1 MPPDIGKDK
10 LAPKGG
16 RNLQKKKKKP
26 ITGLVA
32 FAITVCM
39 GATGLAVSL
48 PAVLSPGN
56 STSAEALAGATEVA
70 DRNRK
75 NLFGAVQTNVNSDT
89 SELMLIPGGQAFG
102 VKFYTDGVMVV
113 DMTAFETAD
122 GMRNP
127 AYEAGIRTKDI
138 IISVNGEK
146 ITSNRD
152 ISKIVSACNGKQV
165 VFEVKRNDT
174 TFTVNVSPQKSAA
187 QDSYKVGLW
196 VRDSTAGIGTITYFN
211 PQTGHFAGLGHGIS
225 DVDTGVL
232 MPLAAGDVIGANI
245 SSVIKGQKGAP
256 GQLEGSFNEFV
267 QYGSLLQ
274 NTSQG
279 VFGKT
284 EDRNLLS
291 QQAIPIASN
300 EQVEVG
306 EVTIRCTT
314 NGTQVSEYKAMIESI
329 NKSSSSQGKNMV
341 IKITDEA
348 LLEKTGGIVQGMSG
362 SPIIQNGKLVGAVT
376 HVLINDP
383 TMGYGIFIENML
395 AIDSQNAA

>member
-1 MPPDIGKDK
+1 M
-10 LAPKGG
+10 
-16 RNLQKKKKKP
+16 QKKKKKP
-26 ITGLVA
+26 FTGLVA
-32 FAITVCM
+32 FAITICI
-39 GATGLAVSL
+39 GATGLAVGL
-48 PAVLSPGN
+48 PTVLTPKDG
-56 STSAEALAGATEVA
+56 TSAEALAGTTEVA

-75 NLFGAVQTNVNSDT
+75 NLFGAVQTNTNSNT
-89 SELMLIPGGQAFG
+89 SDLALIPGGQAFG

-146 ITSNRD
+146 ITTNRD
-152 ISKIVSACNGKQV
+152 ISNIVSACNGNTV
-165 VFEVKRNDT
+165 VKRNDT
-174 TFTVNVSPQKSAA
+174 TFTVNVLPQKSAA

-232 MPLAAGDVIGANI
+232 MPLAVGDVIGANI

-267 QYGSLLQ
+267 QYGSLIQ

-284 EDRNLLS
+284 NDKNLLS

-300 EQVEVG
+300 DEVQVG

-314 NGTQVSEYKAMIESI
+314 NGSEISEYKAMIESI
-329 NKSSSSQGKNMV
+329 NKSSTSQGKNMV

>member
-1 MPPDIGKDK
+1 M
-10 LAPKGG
+10 
-16 RNLQKKKKKP
+16 QKKKKKP
-26 ITGLVA
+26 FTGLVA
-32 FAITVCM
+32 FAITICI
-39 GATGLAVSL
+39 GATGLAVGL
-48 PAVLSPGN
+48 PTVLSPKDG
-56 STSAEALAGATEVA
+56 TSAEALAGTTEVA

-75 NLFGAVQTNVNSDT
+75 NLFGAVQTNTNSNT
-89 SELMLIPGGQAFG
+89 SELALIPGGQAFG

-146 ITSNRD
+146 ITTNRD
-152 ISKIVSACNGKQV
+152 ISNIVSACNGNTV

-174 TFTVNVSPQKSAA
+174 TFTVNVLPQKSAA

-232 MPLAAGDVIGANI
+232 MPLAVGDVIGANI

-267 QYGSLLQ
+267 QYGSLIQ

-284 EDRNLLS
+284 NDKNLLS

-300 EQVEVG
+300 DEVQVG

-314 NGTQVSEYKAMIESI
+314 NGSEISEYKAMIESI
-329 NKSSSSQGKNMV
+329 NKSSTSQGKNMV

>member
-1 MPPDIGKDK
+1 M
-10 LAPKGG
+10 
-16 RNLQKKKKKP
+16 QKKKKKP
-26 ITGLVA
+26 FTGLVA
-32 FAITVCM
+32 FAITICI
-39 GATGLAVSL
+39 GATGLAVGL
-48 PAVLSPGN
+48 PTVLTPKDG
-56 STSAEALAGATEVA
+56 TSAEALAGTTEVA

-75 NLFGAVQTNVNSDT
+75 NLFGAVQTNTNSNT
-89 SELMLIPGGQAFG
+89 SDLALIPGGQAFG

-146 ITSNRD
+146 ITTNRD
-152 ISKIVSACNGKQV
+152 ISNIVSACNGNTV

-174 TFTVNVSPQKSAA
+174 TFTVNVLPQKSAA

-232 MPLAAGDVIGANI
+232 MPLAVGDVIGANI

-267 QYGSLLQ
+267 QYGSLIQ

-284 EDRNLLS
+284 NDKNLLS

-300 EQVEVG
+300 DEVQVG

-314 NGTQVSEYKAMIESI
+314 NGSEISEYKAMIESI
-329 NKSSSSQGKNMV
+329 NKSSTSQGKNMV

-383 TMGYGIFIENML
+383 TMGYGLFIEWML
-395 AIDSQNAA
+395 AQENP

>member
-1 MPPDIGKDK
+1 M
-10 LAPKGG
+10 
-16 RNLQKKKKKP
+16 QKKKKKP
-26 ITGLVA
+26 FTGLVA
-32 FAITVCM
+32 FAITICI
-39 GATGLAVSL
+39 GATGLAVGL
-48 PAVLSPGN
+48 PTVLTPKDG
-56 STSAEALAGATEVA
+56 TSAEALAGTTEVA

-75 NLFGAVQTNVNSDT
+75 NLFGAVQTNTNNNTSD
-89 SELMLIPGGQAFG
+89 LALIPGGQAFG

-146 ITSNRD
+146 ITTNRD
-152 ISKIVSACNGKQV
+152 ISNIVSACNGNTV

-174 TFTVNVSPQKSAA
+174 TFTVNVLPQKSAA

-232 MPLAAGDVIGANI
+232 MPLAVGDVIGANI
-245 SSVIKGQKGAP
+245 SSVIKGPKGAP

-267 QYGSLLQ
+267 QYGSLIQ

-284 EDRNLLS
+284 NDKNLLS

-300 EQVEVG
+300 DEVQVG

-314 NGTQVSEYKAMIESI
+314 NGSEISEYKAMIESI
-329 NKSSSSQGKNMV
+329 NKSSTSQGKNMV

>member
-1 MPPDIGKDK
+1 M
-10 LAPKGG
+10 
-16 RNLQKKKKKP
+16 QKKKKKP

-75 NLFGAVQTNVNSDT
+75 NLFGAVHTNVNSDA

-362 SPIIQNGKLVGAVT
+362 SPILQNGKLVGAVT

>member
-1 MPPDIGKDK
+1 
-10 LAPKGG
+10 
-16 RNLQKKKKKP
+16 LQKKKKKP
-26 ITGLVA
+26 FTGLVA
-32 FAITVCM
+32 FAITICI
-39 GATGLAVSL
+39 GATGLAVGL
-48 PAVLSPGN
+48 PTVLTPKDG
-56 STSAEALAGATEVA
+56 TFAEALAGTTEVA

-75 NLFGAVQTNVNSDT
+75 NLFGAVQTNTNSNT
-89 SELMLIPGGQAFG
+89 SDLALIPGGQAFG

-146 ITSNRD
+146 ITTNRD
-152 ISKIVSACNGKQV
+152 ISNIVSACNGNTV

-174 TFTVNVSPQKSAA
+174 TFTVNVLPQKSAA

-232 MPLAAGDVIGANI
+232 MPLAVGDVIGANI

-267 QYGSLLQ
+267 QYGSLIQ

-284 EDRNLLS
+284 NDKNLLS

-300 EQVEVG
+300 DEVQVG

-314 NGTQVSEYKAMIESI
+314 NGSEISEYKAMIESI
-329 NKSSSSQGKNMV
+329 NKSSTSQGKNMV

>member
-1 MPPDIGKDK
+1 MKKRITQILFSLLTFCTNTDIYAQENEQKIKSSWSSSVSLNYDFTNNFTGNVNLGYTQKNWELFLDYSGHSDRIEISSELFRSFSAETSQVLETEQHHLSHSIALQLDMK
-10 LAPKGG
+10 PSS
-16 RNLQKKKKKP
+16 RNLF
-26 ITGLVA
+26 LW
-32 FAITVCM
+32 
-39 GATGLAVSL
+39 
-48 PAVLSPGN
+48 
-56 STSAEALAGATEVA
+56 
-70 DRNRK
+70 
-75 NLFGAVQTNVNSDT
+75 NLKLQF
-89 SELMLIPGGQAFG
+89 P
-102 VKFYTDGVMVV
+102 
-113 DMTAFETAD
+113 
-122 GMRNP
+122 
-127 AYEAGIRTKDI
+127 
-138 IISVNGEK
+138 K
-146 ITSNRD
+146 ITTNRD
-152 ISKIVSACNGKQV
+152 ISNIVSACNGNTV

-174 TFTVNVSPQKSAA
+174 TFTVNVLPQKSAA

-232 MPLAAGDVIGANI
+232 MPLAVGDVIGANI

-267 QYGSLLQ
+267 QYGSLIQ

-284 EDRNLLS
+284 NDKNLLS

-300 EQVEVG
+300 DEVQVG

-314 NGTQVSEYKAMIESI
+314 NGSEISEYKAMIESI
-329 NKSSSSQGKNMV
+329 NKSSTSQGKNMV

>member
-1 MPPDIGKDK
+1 M
-10 LAPKGG
+10 
-16 RNLQKKKKKP
+16 QKKKKP
-26 ITGLVA
+26 FTGLVA
-32 FAITVCM
+32 FAITICI
-39 GATGLAVSL
+39 GATGLAVGL
-48 PAVLSPGN
+48 PTVLTPKDG
-56 STSAEALAGATEVA
+56 TSAEALAGTTEVA

-75 NLFGAVQTNVNSDT
+75 NLFGAVQTNTNSNT
-89 SELMLIPGGQAFG
+89 SDLALIPGGQAFG

-146 ITSNRD
+146 ITTNRD
-152 ISKIVSACNGKQV
+152 ISNIVSACNGNTV

-174 TFTVNVSPQKSAA
+174 TFTVNVLPQKSAA

-232 MPLAAGDVIGANI
+232 MPLAVGDVIGANI

-267 QYGSLLQ
+267 QYGSLIQ

-284 EDRNLLS
+284 NDKNLLS

-300 EQVEVG
+300 DEVQVG

-314 NGTQVSEYKAMIESI
+314 NGSEISEYKAMIESI
-329 NKSSSSQGKNMV
+329 NKSSTSQGKNMV

>member
-1 MPPDIGKDK
+1 M
-10 LAPKGG
+10 
-16 RNLQKKKKKP
+16 
-26 ITGLVA
+26 
-32 FAITVCM
+32 
-39 GATGLAVSL
+39 
-48 PAVLSPGN
+48 
-56 STSAEALAGATEVA
+56 
-70 DRNRK
+70 
-75 NLFGAVQTNVNSDT
+75 QTNTNNNTSD
-89 SELMLIPGGQAFG
+89 LALIPGGQAFG

-146 ITSNRD
+146 ITTNGHTN
-152 ISKIVSACNGKQV
+152 IVSACNGNTV

-174 TFTVNVSPQKSAA
+174 TFTVNVLPQKSAA

-232 MPLAAGDVIGANI
+232 MPLAVGDVIGANI

-267 QYGSLLQ
+267 QYGSLIQ

-284 EDRNLLS
+284 NDKNLLS

-300 EQVEVG
+300 DEVQVG

-314 NGTQVSEYKAMIESI
+314 NGI
-329 NKSSSSQGKNMV
+329 G
-341 IKITDEA
+341 DFR
-348 LLEKTGGIVQGMSG
+348 VQGHDRKHQQKQH
-362 SPIIQNGKLVGAVT
+362 IAGKE
-376 HVLINDP
+376 
-383 TMGYGIFIENML
+383 YGN
-395 AIDSQNAA
+395 

>member
-1 MPPDIGKDK
+1 M
-10 LAPKGG
+10 
-16 RNLQKKKKKP
+16 QKKKKKP
-26 ITGLVA
+26 FTGLVA
-32 FAITVCM
+32 FAITICI
-39 GATGLAVSL
+39 GATGLAVGL
-48 PAVLSPGN
+48 PTVLTPKDG
-56 STSAEALAGATEVA
+56 TFAEALAGTTEVA

-75 NLFGAVQTNVNSDT
+75 NLFGAVQTNTNSNT
-89 SELMLIPGGQAFG
+89 SDLALIPGGQAFG

-146 ITSNRD
+146 ITTNRD
-152 ISKIVSACNGKQV
+152 ISNIVSACNGNTV

-174 TFTVNVSPQKSAA
+174 TFTVNVLPQKSAA

-232 MPLAAGDVIGANI
+232 MPLAVGDVIGANI

-267 QYGSLLQ
+267 QYGSLIQ

-284 EDRNLLS
+284 NDKNLLS

-300 EQVEVG
+300 DEVQVG

-314 NGTQVSEYKAMIESI
+314 NGSEISEYKAMIESI
-329 NKSSSSQGKNMV
+329 NKSSTSQGKNMV

>member
-1 MPPDIGKDK
+1 M
-10 LAPKGG
+10 
-16 RNLQKKKKKP
+16 QKKKKKP

-75 NLFGAVQTNVNSDT
+75 NLFGAVQTNVNSEA

-187 QDSYKVGLW
+187 QEAVAQFE
-196 VRDSTAGIGTITYFN
+196 TF
-211 PQTGHFAGLGHGIS
+211 P
-225 DVDTGVL
+225 L
-232 MPLAAGDVIGANI
+232 M
-245 SSVIKGQKGAP
+245 
-256 GQLEGSFNEFV
+256 
-267 QYGSLLQ
+267 GSLY
-274 NTSQG
+274 
-279 VFGKT
+279 
-284 EDRNLLS
+284 
-291 QQAIPIASN
+291 I
-300 EQVEVG
+300 
-306 EVTIRCTT
+306 
-314 NGTQVSEYKAMIESI
+314 
-329 NKSSSSQGKNMV
+329 
-341 IKITDEA
+341 
-348 LLEKTGGIVQGMSG
+348 
-362 SPIIQNGKLVGAVT
+362 
-376 HVLINDP
+376 
-383 TMGYGIFIENML
+383 
-395 AIDSQNAA
+395 

>member
-1 MPPDIGKDK
+1 M
-10 LAPKGG
+10 
-16 RNLQKKKKKP
+16 QKKKKKP
-26 ITGLVA
+26 FTGLVA
-32 FAITVCM
+32 FAITICI
-39 GATGLAVSL
+39 GATGLAVGL
-48 PAVLSPGN
+48 PTVLTPKDG
-56 STSAEALAGATEVA
+56 TSAEALAGTTEVA

-75 NLFGAVQTNVNSDT
+75 NLFGAVQTNTNSNT
-89 SELMLIPGGQAFG
+89 SDLALIPGGQAFG

-146 ITSNRD
+146 ITTNRD
-152 ISKIVSACNGKQV
+152 ISNIVSACNGNTV

-174 TFTVNVSPQKSAA
+174 TFTVNVLPQKSAA

-232 MPLAAGDVIGANI
+232 MPLAVGDVIGANI

-267 QYGSLLQ
+267 QYGSLIQ

-284 EDRNLLS
+284 NDKNLLS

-300 EQVEVG
+300 DEVQVG

-314 NGTQVSEYKAMIESI
+314 NGSEISEYKAMIESI
-329 NKSSSSQGKNMV
+329 NKSSTSQGKNMV

>member
-1 MPPDIGKDK
+1 M
-10 LAPKGG
+10 
-16 RNLQKKKKKP
+16 QKKKKKP
-26 ITGLVA
+26 FTGLVA
-32 FAITVCM
+32 FAITICI
-39 GATGLAVSL
+39 GATGLAVGL
-48 PAVLSPGN
+48 PTVLTPKDD
-56 STSAEALAGATEVA
+56 TSAEALAGTTEVA

-75 NLFGAVQTNVNSDT
+75 NLFGAVQTNTNSNT
-89 SELMLIPGGQAFG
+89 SDLALIPGGQAFG

-146 ITSNRD
+146 ITTNRD
-152 ISKIVSACNGKQV
+152 ISNIVSACNGNTV

-174 TFTVNVSPQKSAA
+174 TFTVNVLPQKSAA

-232 MPLAAGDVIGANI
+232 MPLAVGDVIGANI

-267 QYGSLLQ
+267 QYGSLIQ

-284 EDRNLLS
+284 NDKNLLS

-300 EQVEVG
+300 DEVQVG

-314 NGTQVSEYKAMIESI
+314 NGSEISEYKAMIESI
-329 NKSSSSQGKNMV
+329 NKSSTSQGKNMV

>member
-1 MPPDIGKDK
+1 M
-10 LAPKGG
+10 
-16 RNLQKKKKKP
+16 QKKKKKP
-26 ITGLVA
+26 FTGLVA
-32 FAITVCM
+32 FAITICI
-39 GATGLAVSL
+39 GATGLAVGL
-48 PAVLSPGN
+48 PTVLTPKDG
-56 STSAEALAGATEVA
+56 TSAEALAGTTEVA

-75 NLFGAVQTNVNSDT
+75 NLFGAVQTNTNSNT
-89 SELMLIPGGQAFG
+89 SELALIPGGQAFG

-146 ITSNRD
+146 ITTNRD
-152 ISKIVSACNGKQV
+152 ISNIVSACNGNTV

-174 TFTVNVSPQKSAA
+174 TFTVNVLPQKSAA

-232 MPLAAGDVIGANI
+232 MPLAVGDVIGANI

-267 QYGSLLQ
+267 QYGSLIQ

-284 EDRNLLS
+284 NDKNLLS

-300 EQVEVG
+300 DEVQVG

-314 NGTQVSEYKAMIESI
+314 NGSEISEYKAMIESI
-329 NKSSSSQGKNMV
+329 NKSSTSQGKNMV